1 MSQAA
6 PILREIKSLFNNQ
19 GINNDVQIASHLGF
33 LLLVSDHWAEIRQT
47 AQFDFERLFTELRRS
62 LEERVHTTFAIRSN
76 LPQSPA
82 QQLRGNNLYEIP
94 RITDK
99 LTEAMHASPWHD
111 VGDFFQHEIRF
122 EILKDVRRESY
133 PTPHHIADFIAALG
147 VNHSESPIKVFDPAA
162 GTGGLLAAALR
173 YAPNAELIGCDFD
186 PNIAEV
192 GVANLLLHRP
202 PAGIEFYQESSLAII
217 GQWQAPIFDSVII
230 NPPFGGTRS
239 AAEVEQLTRYFLDA
253 NYGRSVHTL
262 LAAVAMQ
269 MLKRGGQAAFLLPTG
284 SLFGSG
290 GEERLRAALLH
301 RHHLEA
307 IITLNKE
314 LFQPYSGVAA
324 HLVVAQKGQ
333 SPANSIDAVWF
344 GDIIS
349 DGYLTGAGR
358 NLTAHQDPATNE
370 LPRMRDLVLRTRTAT
385 WDQTLTLTEGTHLHL
400 LLLRSRDG
408 LPGVGVIAKGATAI
422 HWQMRTLPSGVL
434 MTGER
439 RDEPGSDNATLLTHL
454 YLPYQANSPIIL
466 PPEQVAEITWTTA
479 ISASWSPTLKGATRV
494 IWQGDTDAITA
505 QLEATSALTV
515 KSGTSRSNLYRF
527 QTTDKLDTGVIACFI
542 SDEGQPIT
550 PWLVL
555 RDDQLIQSLQ
565 AADFAK
571 KFSALPL
578 FDALQV
584 QCGWVVQLSA
594 QNEAEQTTAIPD
606 GVLLILFSAT
616 ATLHHAMTLN
626 EYIALLPS
634 GWARLTAQGF
644 VHVEVG
650 KSLTLRNGVTA
661 VGFGVGPMPPGSTEA
676 HRLFAVAIPKSS
688 LTTTD
693 GVGNFEPRHF
703 LPEPPTAAV
712 GHPSEIIANIRKS
725 QARLGLQ
732 VDMLLNLLG
741 STAQKEQATADSLTG
756 HPLTHLLAT
765 KQQQFWQQLQE
776 QAAANPKP
784 FYFTADDLL
793 SRFHTPDYSEDF
805 IRQQLDLFIRM
816 GLLEA
821 VHIGERNLYRLS
833 VMARGTAAS

>member
-6 PILREIKSLFNNQ
+6 PILSEIKSIFNNQ
-19 GINNDVQIASHLGF
+19 GINNDVQIASYLGF
-33 LLLVSDHWAEIRQT
+33 LLLVREHWAEIRQA
-47 AQFDFERLFTELRRS
+47 AQFDIERLLTELRRA
-62 LEERVHTTFAIRSN
+62 LEERVHTTFVIRGN

-82 QQLRGNNLYEIP
+82 QQLRGNNLYEIL
-94 RITDK
+94 RITDN
-99 LTEAMHASPWHD
+99 LTAAMAASLWHD

-133 PTPHHIADFIAALG
+133 PTPHHVADFIAALG
-147 VNHSESPIKVFDPAA
+147 VNHSESPTKVFDPAA

-202 PAGIEFYQESSLAII
+202 PGGIEFYQESTLAIV
-217 GQWQAPIFDSVII
+217 GQWPTPIFDSVIM

-239 AAEVEQLTRYFLDA
+239 AAEVEQLMRHFFYD

-290 GEERLRAALLH
+290 GEERLRATLLH

-324 HLVVAQKGQ
+324 HLMVVQKGQ
-333 SPANSIDAVWF
+333 APTNSIDAVWF
-344 GDIIS
+344 GDINS

-358 NLTAHQDPATNE
+358 ILTAHQNPAINE

-385 WDQTLTLTEGTHLHL
+385 WDQTLTVTEDTHLHL
-400 LLLRSRDG
+400 LLLQSQDG
-408 LPGVGVIAKGATAI
+408 IPGVGVIATGATAI
-422 HWQMRTLPSGVL
+422 HWQMRALPSGVL
-434 MTGER
+434 MTGKR
-439 RDEPGSDNATLLTHL
+439 KDESDSDNATLLTHL

-479 ISASWSPTLKGATRV
+479 ISANWSPPLLDIARV
-494 IWQGDTDAITA
+494 NWQGDTDAITA
-505 QLEATSALTV
+505 QLETTSALTV

-555 RDDQLIQSLQ
+555 RDNQTIQSLQ
-565 AADFAK
+565 AAEFAK

-578 FDALQV
+578 FDALQAP
-584 QCGWVVQLSA
+584 CGWIIQLSA
-594 QNEAEQTTAIPD
+594 QNEADQAAAIPD
-606 GVLLILFSAT
+606 GVLLILFSTT

-634 GWARLTAQGF
+634 GWVRLTAQGL

-650 KSLTLRNGVTA
+650 KSLTLRNDVTA
-661 VGFGVGPMPPGSTEA
+661 VGFAVGPTPPGSTEA

-693 GVGNFEPRHF
+693 GVGSFEPRHF
-703 LPEPPTAAV
+703 LPVPPAATV
-712 GHPSEIIANIRKS
+712 GYPSEIIANIRKN

-732 VDMLLNLLG
+732 VDMLLNLVG
-741 STAQKEQATADSLTG
+741 SFAQNEQSTA
-756 HPLTHLLAT
+756 HPLSVHPLVHLLAA
-765 KQQQFWQQLQE
+765 KQQHFWQQLQN
-776 QAAANPKP
+776 QATANREP

-793 SRFHTPDYSEDF
+793 SRFQGLNYTGDF
-805 IRQQLDLFIRM
+805 IRQQIDLFIRM
-816 GLLEA
+816 GLIEA

-833 VMARGTAAS
+833 IMARGTVAP